1 MGGAL
6 ETGRAHRTRARVK
19 NRGKAESSKAQNR
32 EWRSAFEPRSSCGFC
47 VIVSDVAV
55 PEVTLNQRVE
65 RGSKRTACFSRADF
79 FGAKQSAIRDDH

>member
-19 NRGKAESSKAQNR
+19 NQGKAESSKAQNR
-32 EWRSAFEPRSSCGFC
+32 EWRSAFQPRSSCGFC

-55 PEVTLNQRVE
+55 PEVTLNQRVAG
-65 RGSKRTACFSRADF
+65 RARLQTDCVFQSRRF
-79 FGAKQSAIRDDH
+79 LRS

>member
-19 NRGKAESSKAQNR
+19 NRRKAESSKAQNR
-32 EWRSAFEPRSSCGFC
+32 ERRSAFQPRSSCGFC

-55 PEVTLNQRVE
+55 SEVTLNQRVQGRLCRASTNANPSDLKSAE
-65 RGSKRTACFSRADF
+65 RVEHR
-79 FGAKQSAIRDDH
+79 